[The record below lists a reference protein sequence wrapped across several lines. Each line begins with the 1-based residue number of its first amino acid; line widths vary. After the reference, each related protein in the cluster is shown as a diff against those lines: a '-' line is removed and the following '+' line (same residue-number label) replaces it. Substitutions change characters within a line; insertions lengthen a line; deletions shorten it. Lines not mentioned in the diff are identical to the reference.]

1 MAALG
6 TAHTKG
12 QLVGNQNASIEAVM
26 GLLSG
31 MAYGLVNPLVGH
43 PFNLV
48 QTRMQADAAYR
59 GAHPPRQR
67 AMSAQHNK
75 TAATARLSWSL
86 RTTSSECVRE
96 RARARLSD
104 LVYEPPGTFAYV
116 FCACVTR
123 AAACATSFLPPLA
136 RAPRPWMQARA
147 PS

>member
-1 MAALG
+1 MAALN

-67 AMSAQHNK
+67 AMTEQHSQ
-75 TAATARLSWSL
+75 TPSTARQLRSL
-86 RTTSSECVRE
+86 RTAAREGGRE

-104 LVYEPPGTFAYV
+104 LV
-116 FCACVTR
+116 
-123 AAACATSFLPPLA
+123 
-136 RAPRPWMQARA
+136 
-147 PS
+147 